1 MSNQYSADESV
12 ESWMRQALLEE
23 YEAQGLWD
31 DRVEWLRR
39 FQTEVDGIWLWKNN
53 DNNEWGL
60 AWREWVEDRLDE
72 IFGYMPSTLRKAI
85 LNDLVNDWSC
95 RMYDERYTTLEN
107 DIMSLA
113 EEDGIVMEQE
123 QLCSAEPTE
132 RES

>member
-1 MSNQYSADESV
+1 
-12 ESWMRQALLEE
+12 MRQALLAD

-39 FQTEVDGIWLWKNN
+39 FQTEVDGVWLWKNN

>member
-12 ESWMRQALLEE
+12 ESWMRQALLAD

-31 DRVEWLRR
+31 DRVEWLHR
-39 FQTEVDGIWLWKNN
+39 FQVEVDGVWLWKNN

-60 AWREWVEDRLDE
+60 AWREWVEDHLDE